1 MESCAIIHAFFPM
14 FRPCRLLL
22 FFSFFSFITKP
33 SPKKYLRE
41 YLGMGGVLI
50 RWRLATYLVVYKPA
64 PLSCADCHIPRSSLS
79 PARLLYTYY
88 CTSLHVLKKQRGI
101 ACLCSDDR

>member
-22 FFSFFSFITKP
+22 FFLPFFSFITKP

-41 YLGMGGVLI
+41 YLGMG
-50 RWRLATYLVVYKPA
+50 AF
-64 PLSCADCHIPRSSLS
+64 
-79 PARLLYTYY
+79 
-88 CTSLHVLKKQRGI
+88 
-101 ACLCSDDR
+101 